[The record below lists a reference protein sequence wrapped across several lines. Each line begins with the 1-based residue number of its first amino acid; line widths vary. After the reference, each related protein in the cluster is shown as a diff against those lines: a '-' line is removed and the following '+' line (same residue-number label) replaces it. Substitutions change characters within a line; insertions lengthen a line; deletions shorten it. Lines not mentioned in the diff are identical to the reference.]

1 MKHCNN
7 INARSHIPYIDDYHV
22 LNLSN
27 LIHNILIYI
36 IAQHRDNK
44 GGMKLCDGK
53 EQGGTS
59 VAGHILNAL

>member
-1 MKHCNN
+1 MHSKFDLPHLFY
-7 INARSHIPYIDDYHV
+7 PV
-22 LNLSN
+22 PLSN
-27 LIHNILIYI
+27 QIHTILIYL